1 MVKYKNTNIRKDE
14 VRMKKRVYF
23 DKCGEMK
30 FISHLDLL
38 RFFERLF
45 NKSEIPVKY
54 SEGFHPRPKMSFGSP
69 ISLGTEAYNEIMDFE
84 TDAEISN
91 EEVVKRLN
99 ESGVLGFKVH
109 KVEEVPRK
117 SSIMEEF
124 TNMLY
129 EVEGSSSDMD
139 KLEELFNRDEILEVR
154 EKKGKVVT
162 RNLKERLKS
171 FSREGDKISME
182 IINTSPNSYLEMVG
196 IEQQN
201 VKIKRLGYKTNN

>member
-1 MVKYKNTNIRKDE
+1 
-14 VRMKKRVYF
+14 MKKRVYF
-23 DKCGEMK
+23 DKYGEMK

-45 NKSEIPVKY
+45 NKAEIPVKY

-84 TDAEISN
+84 TDVEISN

-99 ESGVLGFKVH
+99 ESAVLGFKVN

-129 EVEGSSSDMD
+129 TVEGSQEDMD
-139 KLEELFNRDEILEVR
+139 KLEELFNRNEILEVR
-154 EKKGKVVT
+154 EKKGKTVT
-162 RNLKERLKS
+162 RNLKERLKT
-171 FSREGDKISME
+171 FSREGNKISME

-201 VKIKRLGYKTNN
+201 VQIKRLGYKINN

>member
-1 MVKYKNTNIRKDE
+1 
-14 VRMKKRVYF
+14 MKKRVYF
-23 DKCGEMK
+23 NKYGEMK

-45 NKSEIPVKY
+45 NKAEIPVKY

-99 ESGVLGFKVH
+99 ESPVLGFKVH

-129 EVEGSSSDMD
+129 TVEGSQEDMD
-139 KLEELFNRDEILEVR
+139 KLEKLFNRNEILEVR
-154 EKKGKVVT
+154 EKKGKTVT
-162 RNLKERLKS
+162 RNLKERLKT
-171 FSREGDKISME
+171 FSREGNKISME

-201 VKIKRLGYKTNN
+201 VQIKRLGYKINN

>member
-1 MVKYKNTNIRKDE
+1 
-14 VRMKKRVYF
+14 MKKRVYF

-129 EVEGSSSDMD
+129 EVEGSSSNMD

>member
-1 MVKYKNTNIRKDE
+1 
-14 VRMKKRVYF
+14 MKKRIYF
-23 DKCGEMK
+23 DKYGEMK

-84 TDAEISN
+84 TDTEISD
-91 EEVVKRLN
+91 EEVIKRLN
-99 ESGVLGFKVH
+99 ENAVLGFKVH

-129 EVEGSSSDMD
+129 EVEGTKEDMD

-154 EKKGKVVT
+154 EKKGKTVT

-171 FSREGDKISME
+171 FSREGNKITME

-196 IEQQN
+196 VEQQD
-201 VKIKRLGYKTNN
+201 VQIKRLGYKINN

>member
-1 MVKYKNTNIRKDE
+1 
-14 VRMKKRVYF
+14 MKKRVYF
-23 DKCGEMK
+23 DKYGEMK

-38 RFFERLF
+38 RFFERVF

-91 EEVVKRLN
+91 EEVLKRLN
-99 ESGVLGFKVH
+99 ENAVLGFKVH

-129 EVEGSSSDMD
+129 TVEGSKEDMD
-139 KLEELFNRDEILEVR
+139 KLEELFNREEILEVR
-154 EKKGKVVT
+154 EKKGKTVT
-162 RNLKERLKS
+162 RNLKERLKN
-171 FSREGDKISME
+171 FSRLGDKISME
-182 IINTSPNSYLEMVG
+182 IINTSPNSYLELVG
-196 IEQQN
+196 IEQQD
-201 VKIKRLGYKTNN
+201 VQIKRLGYKTNN

>member
-1 MVKYKNTNIRKDE
+1 
-14 VRMKKRVYF
+14 MKKRVYF
-23 DKCGEMK
+23 DKYGEMK

-45 NKSEIPVKY
+45 NKAEIPVKY

-99 ESGVLGFKVH
+99 ESAVLGFKVH

-129 EVEGSSSDMD
+129 TVEGSQEDMD
-139 KLEELFNRDEILEVR
+139 KLEKLFNRDEILEVR
-154 EKKGKVVT
+154 EKKGKTVT
-162 RNLKERLKS
+162 RNLKERLKT
-171 FSREGDKISME
+171 FSREGNKISME

-196 IEQQN
+196 IEQQD
-201 VKIKRLGYKTNN
+201 VQIKRLGYKINN

>member
-1 MVKYKNTNIRKDE
+1 
-14 VRMKKRVYF
+14 MKKRVYF
-23 DKCGEMK
+23 DKYGEMK

-45 NKSEIPVKY
+45 NKAEIPVKY

-84 TDAEISN
+84 TDVEISN

-99 ESGVLGFKVH
+99 ESAVLGFKVN

-129 EVEGSSSDMD
+129 TVEGSQEDMD
-139 KLEELFNRDEILEVR
+139 KLEELFNRNEILEVR
-154 EKKGKVVT
+154 EKKGKIVT
-162 RNLKERLKS
+162 RNLKERLKT
-171 FSREGDKISME
+171 FSREGNKISME

-201 VKIKRLGYKTNN
+201 VQIKRLGYKINN

>member
-1 MVKYKNTNIRKDE
+1 
-14 VRMKKRVYF
+14 MKKRVYF
-23 DKCGEMK
+23 DKYGEMK

-45 NKSEIPVKY
+45 NKAEIPVKY

-99 ESGVLGFKVH
+99 ESPVLGFKVH

-129 EVEGSSSDMD
+129 TVEGSQEDMD
-139 KLEELFNRDEILEVR
+139 KLEKLFNRNEILEVR
-154 EKKGKVVT
+154 EKKGKTVT
-162 RNLKERLKS
+162 RNLKERLKT
-171 FSREGDKISME
+171 FSREGYKISME

-201 VKIKRLGYKTNN
+201 VQIKRLGYKINN

>member
-1 MVKYKNTNIRKDE
+1 
-14 VRMKKRVYF
+14 MKKRVYF
-23 DKCGEMK
+23 DKYGEMK

-45 NKSEIPVKY
+45 NKAEIPVKY

-99 ESGVLGFKVH
+99 ESAVLGFKVN

-129 EVEGSSSDMD
+129 TVEGSQEDMD
-139 KLEELFNRDEILEVR
+139 KLEKLFNRDEILEVR
-154 EKKGKVVT
+154 EKKGKTVT
-162 RNLKERLKS
+162 RNLKERLKT
-171 FSREGDKISME
+171 FSREGNKISME

-196 IEQQN
+196 IEQQD
-201 VKIKRLGYKTNN
+201 VQIKRLGYKINN

>member
-1 MVKYKNTNIRKDE
+1 
-14 VRMKKRVYF
+14 MKKRVYF
-23 DKCGEMK
+23 DKYGEMK

-45 NKSEIPVKY
+45 NKAEIPVKY

-99 ESGVLGFKVH
+99 ESAVLGFKVN

-129 EVEGSSSDMD
+129 TVEGSQEDMD

-154 EKKGKVVT
+154 EKKGKIVT
-162 RNLKERLKS
+162 RNLKERLKT
-171 FSREGDKISME
+171 FSREGNKISME

-196 IEQQN
+196 IEQQD
-201 VKIKRLGYKTNN
+201 VQIKRLGYKINN

>member
-1 MVKYKNTNIRKDE
+1 
-14 VRMKKRVYF
+14 MKKRVYF
-23 DKCGEMK
+23 DKYGEMK

-45 NKSEIPVKY
+45 NKAEIPVKY

-99 ESGVLGFKVH
+99 ESPVLGFKVH

-129 EVEGSSSDMD
+129 TVEGSQEDMD
-139 KLEELFNRDEILEVR
+139 KLEKLFNRNEILEVR
-154 EKKGKVVT
+154 EKKGKTVT
-162 RNLKERLKS
+162 RNLKERLKT
-171 FSREGDKISME
+171 FSREGNKISME

-201 VKIKRLGYKTNN
+201 VHIKRLGYKINN

>member
-1 MVKYKNTNIRKDE
+1 
-14 VRMKKRVYF
+14 MKKRVYF
-23 DKCGEMK
+23 DKYGEMK

-45 NKSEIPVKY
+45 NKAEIPVKY

-99 ESGVLGFKVH
+99 ESPVLGFKVH

-129 EVEGSSSDMD
+129 TVEGSQEDMD
-139 KLEELFNRDEILEVR
+139 KLEKLFNRNEILEVR
-154 EKKGKVVT
+154 EKKGKTVT
-162 RNLKERLKS
+162 RNLKERLKT
-171 FSREGDKISME
+171 FSREGNEISME

-201 VKIKRLGYKTNN
+201 VQIKRLGYKINN

>member
-1 MVKYKNTNIRKDE
+1 
-14 VRMKKRVYF
+14 MKKRVYF
-23 DKCGEMK
+23 DKYGEMK

-45 NKSEIPVKY
+45 NKAEIPVKY

-99 ESGVLGFKVH
+99 ESPVLGFKVH

-129 EVEGSSSDMD
+129 TVEGSQEDMD
-139 KLEELFNRDEILEVR
+139 KLEKLFNRNEILEVR
-154 EKKGKVVT
+154 EKKGKTVT
-162 RNLKERLKS
+162 RNLKERLKT
-171 FSREGDKISME
+171 FSREGNKISME
-182 IINTSPNSYLEMVG
+182 IINTSPNSYFEMVG

-201 VKIKRLGYKTNN
+201 VQIKRLGYKINN

>member
-1 MVKYKNTNIRKDE
+1 
-14 VRMKKRVYF
+14 MKKRVYF
-23 DKCGEMK
+23 DKYGEMK

-45 NKSEIPVKY
+45 NKAEIPVKY

-99 ESGVLGFKVH
+99 ESPVLGFKVH

-124 TNMLY
+124 ANMLY
-129 EVEGSSSDMD
+129 TVEGSQEDMD
-139 KLEELFNRDEILEVR
+139 KLEKLFNRSEILEVR
-154 EKKGKVVT
+154 EKKGKTVT
-162 RNLKERLKS
+162 RNLKERLKT
-171 FSREGDKISME
+171 FSREGNKISME

-201 VKIKRLGYKTNN
+201 VQIKRLGYKINN

>member
-1 MVKYKNTNIRKDE
+1 
-14 VRMKKRVYF
+14 MKKRVYF
-23 DKCGEMK
+23 DKYGEMK

-45 NKSEIPVKY
+45 NKAEIPVKY

-99 ESGVLGFKVH
+99 GSPVLGFKVH

-129 EVEGSSSDMD
+129 TVEGSQEDMD
-139 KLEELFNRDEILEVR
+139 KLEKLFNRNEILEVR
-154 EKKGKVVT
+154 EKKGKTVT
-162 RNLKERLKS
+162 RNLKERLKT
-171 FSREGDKISME
+171 FSREGNKISME

-201 VKIKRLGYKTNN
+201 VQIKRLGYKINN

>member
-1 MVKYKNTNIRKDE
+1 
-14 VRMKKRVYF
+14 MKKRVYF
-23 DKCGEMK
+23 DKYGEMK

-45 NKSEIPVKY
+45 NKAEIPVKY

-99 ESGVLGFKVH
+99 ESAVLGFKVH

-129 EVEGSSSDMD
+129 TVEGSQEDMD

-154 EKKGKVVT
+154 EKKGKTVT
-162 RNLKERLKS
+162 RNLKERLKT
-171 FSREGDKISME
+171 FSREGNKISME

-196 IEQQN
+196 IEQQD
-201 VKIKRLGYKTNN
+201 VQIKRLGYKINN

>member
-1 MVKYKNTNIRKDE
+1 
-14 VRMKKRVYF
+14 MKKRVYF
-23 DKCGEMK
+23 DKYGEMK

-45 NKSEIPVKY
+45 NKAEIPVKY

-99 ESGVLGFKVH
+99 ASAVLGFKVH

-129 EVEGSSSDMD
+129 TVEGSQEDMD
-139 KLEELFNRDEILEVR
+139 KLEKLFNRDEILEVR
-154 EKKGKVVT
+154 EKKGKTVT
-162 RNLKERLKS
+162 RNLKERLKT
-171 FSREGDKISME
+171 FSREGNKISME

-201 VKIKRLGYKTNN
+201 VQIKRLGYKINN